1 MSLIL
6 PETVSSASHAVAIT
20 QDATDVSWSELRS
33 AVDRLASQLLPLRGR
48 RVALTTRRA
57 VDVAAA
63 LLAAEQSG
71 TGLLLLRSGQPPF
84 PSDWNVSGSIREG
97 LDLAADASRPTGSDA
112 GEFELLLT
120 TSGTTGT
127 PKVARHSLTALLGR
141 IRAPRAGDPPARW
154 LLTYHPATFAGLQV
168 LLTSLRSGA
177 HLIASTAG
185 TVADL
190 AQAAQRLLPTH
201 VSGTPTF
208 WRAFVPSLSAEP
220 RRSIRQI
227 TLGGEAVDQATIE
240 LLRRTF
246 PDAALTHIYAST
258 EAGSLFAVKDGR
270 AGFPAAW
277 LETGVEGARL
287 RIRDGMLELCSPRAM
302 RGYAGTAAAEAD
314 RWIATGDL
322 VERRGDR
329 VFFAGRHDTILNVGG
344 AKVTPEEVEA
354 ALLELPGIVE
364 ARVYGRPSP
373 ITGTVLAA
381 DIVPEPGADPQEL
394 RARVVAR
401 LGSSLERH
409 KVPRLINVVAS
420 IGLSAAGKKQRD
432 L

>member
-6 PETVSSASHAVAIT
+6 SETVWSASQAVAIT
-20 QDATDVSWSELRS
+20 QDAADLSWSELRS
-33 AVDRLASQLLPLRGR
+33 AVGRLASQLLPLRGR

-63 LLAAEQSG
+63 LLAAEQAG

-97 LDLAADASRPTGSDA
+97 LDVVADARATGSDA

-127 PKVARHSLTALLGR
+127 PKVARHSLTALMGR

-177 HLIASTAG
+177 HLVASTAG

-190 AQAAQRLLPTH
+190 AEAAQKLLPTH

-287 RIRDGMLELCSPRAM
+287 RVRDGILEVCSPRAM

-329 VFFAGRHDTILNVGG
+329 MFFAGRHDTILNVGG
-344 AKVTPEEVEA
+344 AKVAPEEVEA

-373 ITGTVLAA
+373 ITGTVLTA
-381 DIVPEPGADPQEL
+381 DIVPQPGADPQEL

-409 KVPRLINVVAS
+409 KVPRLINVVES